1 MLYFAYG
8 SNLDWNQMR
17 RRCPSAKFVCVARL
31 ADHCLAFTRKSSCRG
46 CGVADAVPQNGHEVW
61 GVVYETPETEIGELD
76 QAEGFKPGRTKNAYV
91 REQRHVL
98 ADGDE
103 GKPMAVWVY
112 FASRQ
117 KKPPPPSVGYK
128 KLIVDGANFWHLPSE
143 YIEELEKIEAVN

>member
-1 MLYFAYG
+1 
-8 SNLDWNQMR
+8 
-17 RRCPSAKFVCVARL
+17 
-31 ADHCLAFTRKSSCRG
+31 
-46 CGVADAVPQNGHEVW
+46 
-61 GVVYETPETEIGELD
+61 LD